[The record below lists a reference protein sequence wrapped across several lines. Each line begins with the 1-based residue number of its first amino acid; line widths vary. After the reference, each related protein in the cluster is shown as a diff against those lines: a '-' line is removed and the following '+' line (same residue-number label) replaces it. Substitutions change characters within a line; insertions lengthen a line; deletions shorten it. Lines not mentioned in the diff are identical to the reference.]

1 MNTPTSRRF
10 VQGTRTP
17 AVLALIV
24 LCATAVFHVSAL
36 KPAEERLRAAQRSL
50 ETRATGEA
58 TQPARV
64 SPQARI
70 AADLG
75 QFYAFFNG
83 ELSYVDWL
91 ARFYDAAGRAGVA
104 PQRVEYRSIE
114 PVGVPMVLQEI
125 AVPVTGDYAKIRAF
139 AQGVLLNVPVAS
151 MDQITFRR
159 AQANQT
165 EVDADLRFTIY
176 LARE

>member
-1 MNTPTSRRF
+1 MSGARI
-10 VQGTRTP
+10 P
-17 AVLALIV
+17 AVLALVV
-24 LCATAVFHVSAL
+24 LCATAAFHVSVL
-36 KPAEERLRAAQRSL
+36 QPAEARLDAAQRSL
-50 ETRATGEA
+50 ETRARGKAE
-58 TQPARV
+58 PARV
-64 SPQARI
+64 TPQARI

-104 PQRVEYRSIE
+104 PQRVEYRSTE
-114 PVGVPMVLQEI
+114 PAGVPMVMQEI
-125 AVPVTGDYAKIRAF
+125 TVPVTGEYAKIRAF

-176 LARE
+176 LTRE